1 MKKQLVRLGAL
12 LLLFCLCA
20 CSAALPEPQP
30 REMHGDDKAGFEIE
44 NSYQLLLLAARRG
57 REAGSLRAEIASGE
71 RVEYLNRIGQ
81 GETAQAY
88 GSDSLGAQLFLQD
101 GIGQVAAPDK
111 EGAWELSAAPI
122 GEFGPYQRSE
132 LPFLLLE
139 DSFLKKA
146 VAADAP
152 ITWDSDLSQIT
163 ARCPRAVWDRCAAA
177 FYPATEEAEPE
188 PEESE
193 PAAEKEPVSVVFLIR
208 EGELCGMKAEAEG
221 ISVSYSDFGWAGEG
235 MRLTLPEAFRAAPK
249 E

>member
-1 MKKQLVRLGAL
+1 MKKKLARIGAL

-30 REMHGDDKAGFEIE
+30 REGHGDDKAGFEIE

-57 REAGSLRAEIASGE
+57 REAGSLRAEIAGDG

-88 GSDSLGAQLFLQD
+88 GSDSQGTQLFLQD
-101 GIGQVAAPDK
+101 GIGQAAAPGK

-122 GEFGPYQRSE
+122 GEFGPYLRSE
-132 LPFLLLE
+132 VPFLLLE
-139 DSFLKKA
+139 DPFLKKA

-152 ITWDSDLSQIT
+152 ITWDGDFAQIT

-177 FYPATEEAEPE
+177 FYPAKEEEEPE

-193 PAAEKEPVSVVFLIR
+193 PTAQAEPVSVVFLIR
-208 EGELCGMKAEAEG
+208 EGELCGMKAESEG
-221 ISVSYSDFGWAGEG
+221 ISVYYSDPGWAGEG
-235 MRLTLPEAFRAAPK
+235 MHLTLPEAFRSAK
-249 E
+249 DQ

>member
-146 VAADAP
+146 VATDAP
-152 ITWDSDLSQIT
+152 ITWDGALAQIT

-177 FYPATEEAEPE
+177 FYPAKEEE

-235 MRLTLPEAFRAAPK
+235 MRLTLPEALRAAP
-249 E
+249 EE

>member
-30 REMHGDDKAGFEIE
+30 RETNGDDKAGFEIE
-44 NSYQLLLLAARRG
+44 NSYRLLLSAARRA
-57 REAGSLRAEIASGE
+57 REAGSLRAESSDQR

-139 DSFLKKA
+139 DPFLKKA

-152 ITWDSDLSQIT
+152 ITWDGDLAQIT

>member
-1 MKKQLVRLGAL
+1 MKKRLARLGAL

-30 REMHGDDKAGFEIE
+30 REGHGDDKAGFEIE
-44 NSYQLLLLAARRG
+44 NSYQLLLLAARRR
-57 REAGSLRAEIASGE
+57 REAGSLRAEASDGT
-71 RVEYLNRIGQ
+71 RTEYLNRIGQ

-101 GIGQVAAPDK
+101 GIGQTAAPGK
-111 EGAWELSAAPI
+111 EGEWELSAAPI
-122 GEFGPYQRSE
+122 GEFGPYLRSE
-132 LPFLLLE
+132 VPFLLLE

-152 ITWDSDLSQIT
+152 IAWDGDLAQIT

-177 FYPATEEAEPE
+177 FYPAKEEE

-193 PAAEKEPVSVVFLIR
+193 PAAEAAPVSVVFLIR
-208 EGELCGMKAEAEG
+208 EGELCGMKAESEG
-221 ISVSYSDFGWAGEG
+221 ISVFYSDFGWAGDG